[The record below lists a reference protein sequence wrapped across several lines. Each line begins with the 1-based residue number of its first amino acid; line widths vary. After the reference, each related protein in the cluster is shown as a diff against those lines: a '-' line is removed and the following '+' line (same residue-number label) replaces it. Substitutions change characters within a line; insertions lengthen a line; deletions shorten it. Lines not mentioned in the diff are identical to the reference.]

1 VPKTNFSC
9 SNFCDMPK
17 EASSFAGAVHND
29 VVRRPELRSAIDEVI
44 AHLDRYDGGGR
55 AVLVRVATLG

>member
-1 VPKTNFSC
+1 
-9 SNFCDMPK
+9 MPK